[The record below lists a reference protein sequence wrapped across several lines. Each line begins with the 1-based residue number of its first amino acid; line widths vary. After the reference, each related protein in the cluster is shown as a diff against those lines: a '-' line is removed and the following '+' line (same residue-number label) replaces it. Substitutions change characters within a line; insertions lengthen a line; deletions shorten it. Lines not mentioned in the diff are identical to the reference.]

1 MKRCKQCKKEQ
12 PTSCFYKNKSKKD
25 GLNYNCK
32 LCAREQK
39 KKHYEDNRE
48 KILEQQK
55 KHYEDNREKILEQ
68 IKKYREDNR
77 EKILE
82 CKKKYR
88 ENNKEKII
96 EKNKKYREDNREKIL
111 EQSKKYYENN
121 KEKVLEQSKKY
132 RENNK
137 EKILEYRKKHYENMP
152 AGIYVIKNTVNDK
165 IYIGCSTML
174 PRRWKDH
181 KSTLKKGTHDNQ
193 YLQKDFE
200 KYGLGAFEFNVIK
213 EYPKDT
219 PFEVLEREETRII
232 LENAKKKTSIYNI
245 SIKIRS
251 YIS

>member
-1 MKRCKQCKKEQ
+1 MREDKMKRCTKCGVEKPFSEFHKDKRTKTGLRSKCNSCRKECSHRYYQ
-12 PTSCFYKNKSKKD
+12 N
-25 GLNYNCK
+25 
-32 LCAREQK
+32 
-39 KKHYEDNRE
+39 NRE
-48 KILEQQK
+48 KIAEYYVEYRLREGNKEKAIEYK
-55 KHYEDNREKILEQ
+55 KKYYEDNKEKIIE
-68 IKKYREDNR
+68 RA
-77 EKILE
+77 
-82 CKKKYR
+82 KKYR
-88 ENNKEKII
+88 ENNKEKVA
-96 EKNKKYREDNREKIL
+96 ERERRYYQDNKGLLTEYKSEYF
-111 EQSKKYYENN
+111 QNN
-121 KEKVLEQSKKY
+121 KEKVAE
-132 RENNK
+132 RERR
-137 EKILEYRKKHYENMP
+137 YYQNMP

-174 PRRWKDH
+174 PQRWRDH
-181 KSTLKKGTHDNQ
+181 KRTLKKGTHNNR

>member
-1 MKRCKQCKKEQ
+1 MREDKMKRCKQCKKEQ
-12 PTSCFYKNKSKKD
+12 PTSCFHKNKSKKD
-25 GLNYNCK
+25 GLNYICK
-32 LCAREQK
+32 LCAREKNK
-39 KKHYEDNRE
+39 KYYENNKE
-48 KILEQQK
+48 KIIEQ
-55 KHYEDNREKILEQ
+55 
-68 IKKYREDNR
+68 
-77 EKILE
+77 
-82 CKKKYR
+82 KKKYR

-96 EKNKKYREDNREKIL
+96 EQNKKYCED
-111 EQSKKYYENN
+111 
-121 KEKVLEQSKKY
+121 
-132 RENNK
+132 NK
-137 EKILEYRKKHYENMP
+137 EKITERKKKHYENMP

-165 IYIGCSTML
+165 IYIGCSTRL
-174 PRRWKDH
+174 PQRWRDH
-181 KSTLKKGTHDNQ
+181 KRTLKKGTHGNR

>member
-1 MKRCKQCKKEQ
+1 MREDKMKRCKQCKKEQ
-12 PTSCFYKNKSKKD
+12 PTSCFHKNKSKKD
-25 GLNYNCK
+25 GLNYICK
-32 LCAREQK
+32 LCAREKNK
-39 KKHYEDNRE
+39 KYYENNKE
-48 KILEQQK
+48 KYIEQ
-55 KHYEDNREKILEQ
+55 H
-68 IKKYREDNR
+68 KKYREDNK

-82 CKKKYR
+82 NNKKYYENNKEKIIEQKKKYR

-96 EKNKKYREDNREKIL
+96 EQNKKYCED
-111 EQSKKYYENN
+111 
-121 KEKVLEQSKKY
+121 
-132 RENNK
+132 NK
-137 EKILEYRKKHYENMP
+137 EKITERKKKHYENMP

-165 IYIGCSTML
+165 IYIGCSTRL
-174 PRRWKDH
+174 PQRWRDH
-181 KSTLKKGTHDNQ
+181 KRTLKKGTHGNR

>member
-1 MKRCKQCKKEQ
+1 MREDKMKRCKQCKKEQ

-25 GLNYNCK
+25 GLNSNCK

-55 KHYEDNREKILEQ
+55 KYYENNKEKYIEYKKKHYENNKEKYIEYKKKYYEDNREKILEQQKKYREDNKEKILEQTKKHYEDNREKILEQ
-68 IKKYREDNR
+68 QKKRQKKY
-77 EKILE
+77 
-82 CKKKYR
+82 
-88 ENNKEKII
+88 
-96 EKNKKYREDNREKIL
+96 
-111 EQSKKYYENN
+111 
-121 KEKVLEQSKKY
+121 
-132 RENNK
+132 
-137 EKILEYRKKHYENMP
+137 YENMP

-165 IYIGCSTML
+165 IYIGCSTRL
-174 PRRWKDH
+174 PKRWRDH
-181 KSTLKKGTHDNQ
+181 KRTLKKGTHNNR